1 MREWWQWPVMLAVFA
16 LPILALFWGWLLF
29 FRLALAVAR
38 RLRQAGLR
46 RAAGT
51 TGQGSP
57 RQ

>member
-16 LPILALFWGWLLF
+16 LPILALFWGWLIF
-29 FRLALAVAR
+29 VRLALAVVV
-38 RLRQAGLR
+38 RLRQAGIR

-51 TGQGSP
+51 AGQGSP